1 MKDPAFSGR
10 DVQEALQAAATGL
23 GLPVS
28 ALRYVVLDAGSAG
41 GRGVKPSP
49 ARIAVLLEA
58 SSGRRPA
65 ELRATEPGPH
75 GDPRAAVRG
84 LMRTLTEA
92 AGLDLSV
99 EMASERSS
107 LEVRL
112 AGPDVGFVLGEDGE
126 GVVLRALEHL
136 LQRAFAT
143 AGGEEPLRLECE
155 GFRDR
160 RDRALT
166 EKALAL
172 AAAVRE
178 DGQARTTDPLNA
190 YERRVVHLALTGV
203 EGVVTYSVGEGSD
216 RRVTVAPPPPP
227 GRPDEG

>member
-1 MKDPAFSGR
+1 VKDPAFSGR
-10 DVQEALQAAATGL
+10 DVQDALQQAATGL

-28 ALRYVVLDAGSAG
+28 ALRYVVLDQGSAG

-49 ARIAVLLEA
+49 ARIVVLLDA
-58 SSGRRPA
+58 TSGRRVPEAAGA
-65 ELRATEPGPH
+65 EAPSAE
-75 GDPRAAVRG
+75 DPRAAVRG
-84 LMRTLTEA
+84 LLRAWTEA

-99 EMASERSS
+99 DLQGEKGA
-107 LEVRL
+107 LNVHL
-112 AGPDVGFVLGEDGE
+112 AGPDAGFLLGADGE

-166 EKALAL
+166 DKALAL
-172 AAAVRE
+172 ATAVLA
-178 DGQARTTDPLNA
+178 DGQARTTEALNA
-190 YERRVVHLALTGV
+190 YERRIVHVALSGRPD
-203 EGVVTYSVGEGSD
+203 VVTFSVGEGAD
-216 RRVTVAPPPPP
+216 RRVTVAPAPP